1 MLTHKFPLLYYPS
14 RSGGAKAIE
23 MFGLNSLNNLDLRL
37 IKAVANNVISN
48 DFENFIKEIKP
59 FVLAFRLDDITKED
73 VKKDQ
78 VQLLNKLKI
87 NCCDELQC
95 SIEDELFDIEPFNY
109 TYINDQFY
117 FNIPNNSTLQDL
129 KQNKKFIDNLSD
141 VFLKVFDTLDEK
153 KIFES
158 IIKQSKEDNIYDIN
172 NELAEGILEEAKIL
186 LGEISIRLS
195 IWKTIFKISNIP
207 DVVDLNDNNLEEFIN
222 LYFPEIEKMDL
233 FDSNDNLNETI
244 RIRRVFGALSISL
257 EEYNSVSDYKLSF
270 DKLFQKELQD
280 FYEKRK
286 KGLKNQI
293 WHNLKDKNSD
303 EQKLFLKYLHTIEH
317 LMQSIILNTDSSSYN
332 FNQIILEE
340 LSKVFPSMFFDLD
353 NNEYADYD
361 LIEQVNIEYFS
372 ADELLK
378 IRKNEILN
386 SLSYFE
392 NHNDFIKSELN
403 NKIEN
408 TFVEQS
414 SDFNLDKNLPAELI
428 EDFVIELF
436 NTSISGFT
444 STNPWLGESTDLSNE
459 QKKKLGSNVEEIV
472 KKYLDNKPALYR
484 LVEYISKT
492 NEGEHYDIKYYDV
505 KDKKMKYVECKY
517 YNGLSFFL
525 SREEKKFADKNPNQY
540 EIWLVNKDSK
550 IFCIK
555 DIQSLGELQPV
566 NYKVNI
572 KIKDYDFTNN

>member
-1 MLTHKFPLLYYPS
+1 MGK
-14 RSGGAKAIE
+14 E
-23 MFGLNSLNNLDLRL
+23 
-37 IKAVANNVISN
+37 
-48 DFENFIKEIKP
+48 ENFD
-59 FVLAFRLDDITKED
+59 F
-73 VKKDQ
+73 
-78 VQLLNKLKI
+78 
-87 NCCDELQC
+87 
-95 SIEDELFDIEPFNY
+95 FN
-109 TYINDQFY
+109 T
-117 FNIPNNSTLQDL
+117 
-129 KQNKKFIDNLSD
+129 
-141 VFLKVFDTLDEK
+141 
-153 KIFES
+153 
-158 IIKQSKEDNIYDIN
+158 
-172 NELAEGILEEAKIL
+172 
-186 LGEISIRLS
+186 
-195 IWKTIFKISNIP
+195 
-207 DVVDLNDNNLEEFIN
+207 
-222 LYFPEIEKMDL
+222 
-233 FDSNDNLNETI
+233 
-244 RIRRVFGALSISL
+244 
-257 EEYNSVSDYKLSF
+257 
-270 DKLFQKELQD
+270 
-280 FYEKRK
+280 
-286 KGLKNQI
+286 
-293 WHNLKDKNSD
+293 
-303 EQKLFLKYLHTIEH
+303 
-317 LMQSIILNTDSSSYN
+317 
-332 FNQIILEE
+332 
-340 LSKVFPSMFFDLD
+340 
-353 NNEYADYD
+353 
-361 LIEQVNIEYFS
+361 
-372 ADELLK
+372 
-378 IRKNEILN
+378 KNEILN

-392 NHNDFIKSELN
+392 NHNDLIKSELN

-408 TFVEQS
+408 TFVEES

-436 NTSISGFT
+436 NTSISEFT